1 MKTLIMTAHYPLPE
15 CTGSDMR
22 TMNFAR
28 YFKRHGVVDILCKK
42 SDRCPAS
49 PGGSGFFRRGFYI
62 DFTGNERRSFAGR
75 VADKLVHLKSWATA
89 HYTAD
94 SEREIRS
101 IVEEGEYDVVLCRY
115 LTQAYPLLRLSR
127 RLRGTVIL
135 DVDDIVLDSVYD
147 AETSH
152 LTGLARIGV
161 WFDRFTMARFYAR
174 CMHFGRT
181 LFCSEGDRSK
191 LARGRSAAHAH
202 VVPNVCPEPAVPND
216 YRQDG
221 FDRLDRLLFVGS
233 LSYAPNAQGAAWF
246 IEEILPV
253 LTGEFPHLALVVA
266 GRNPQRELIELIERT
281 PQAELHAD
289 VPDLTPLYESCGA
302 AVVPL
307 RAGGGTRIKILEAG
321 FMKRP
326 VFSTAVG
333 AYGLGLTEGE
343 DVMHFEDAAG
353 FLKQYQHVAS
363 DRKLYG
369 RLAEGLSAKA
379 EEYGVESFCRS
390 MDRILAG
397 ISGVGAGDS
406 FPVHCHR
413 VPEVGGKLP

>member
-28 YFKRHGVVDILCKK
+28 YFKRHGVVDILCKR
-42 SDRCPAS
+42 SGRCPESAE
-49 PGGSGFFRRGFYI
+49 GSDFFRRGFYI
-62 DFTGNERRSFAGR
+62 DFSGKDRGTPFGR
-75 VADKLVHLKSWATA
+75 VADKLIRLKSWSTG
-89 HYTAD
+89 HYTAET
-94 SEREIRS
+94 EREIRAV
-101 IVEEGEYDVVLCRY
+101 VEEGEYDVVLCRY

-127 RLRGTVIL
+127 RLRDTVIL

-147 AETSH
+147 AETRH
-152 LTGLARIGV
+152 LTGAGRVGV
-161 WFDRFTMARFYAR
+161 WFDRMTMARFYAR
-174 CMHFGRT
+174 CMHFGQT
-181 LFCSEGDRSK
+181 LFCSEGDRAR
-191 LARGRSAAHAH
+191 LARGRSTAHAH
-202 VVPNVCPEPAVPND
+202 VVPNVCPEPAVPEG

-233 LSYAPNAQGAAWF
+233 LSYAPNAQGVSWF
-246 IEEILPV
+246 IEEILPQ
-253 LTGEFPHLALVVA
+253 LGAQFPRLRLVVA
-266 GRNPQRELIELIERT
+266 GRNPQRELIELIGRT

-289 VPDLTPLYESCGA
+289 VPDLVPLYESCGA

-321 FMKRP
+321 FLKRP

-333 AYGLGLTEGE
+333 AYGLGLTQGE

-353 FLKQYQHVAS
+353 FLRQYQHVAG
-363 DRKLYG
+363 DRRLYR
-369 RLAEGLSAKA
+369 RLSEGLSAKA

-397 ISGVGAGDS
+397 MSGVGAGDS
-406 FPVHCHR
+406 LPVHCHR
-413 VPEVGGKLP
+413 VPETGGRLP